1 MKILYIDYQMFG
13 KDDIIEA
20 LVQLGHMAEVTDI
33 PIQYEGNS
41 SKIESELCKK
51 MTAGQYDAVF
61 TSNYYPV
68 VSNCCNQLRVRY
80 ISWTYDS
87 PRIALYHPSILNSC
101 NYVFTFDSYE
111 CMELRNKGVQHI
123 YYMPLAV
130 NSERL
135 DSIHMTKQDSSTF
148 GAEVSMVCS
157 LYNESHNLY
166 DRMADKLTDYTRG
179 YLEAVLQAQKNLF
192 GGSVLE
198 EVLYNS
204 RILQDMYKAMPYQ
217 LEQGSLASLEYVYA
231 NYFLARKV
239 ATLQRLEYIEA
250 ISANFDMKVY
260 TSGDL
265 AGIPTVKHMGTVD
278 YLTDMNKVFRLSKIN
293 LNITLPSIH
302 TGIPLR
308 AMDIMGAGGFLLTNY
323 QTDFMGLFE
332 PDVDYVYYTSLA
344 EALEKIDYYLR
355 HEEERTAIAENGH
368 NKMREYF
375 TYENQLKQ
383 MLEIVEEAS
392 TV

>member
-20 LVQLGHMAEVTDI
+20 FTKLGHAVEVTDI
-33 PIQYEGNS
+33 PLQYEGDS
-41 SKIESELCKK
+41 QKIESELSKRINV
-51 MTAGQYDAVF
+51 GQYDMVF
-61 TSNYYPV
+61 TSNYYPI
-68 VSNCCNQLRVRY
+68 VSNCCNQFKTCYV
-80 ISWTYDS
+80 SWTYDS
-87 PRIALYHPSILNSC
+87 PRIALYHPSILNPC

-111 CMELRNKGVQHI
+111 CMALRSKGVQHI

-135 DSIHMTKQDSSTF
+135 DSIHVTKQDNSIF
-148 GAEVSMVCS
+148 GADVSMVCS
-157 LYNESHNLY
+157 LYNEAHNLY
-166 DRMADKLTDYTRG
+166 DRMAGKLPDYTRG

-192 GGSVLE
+192 GGSILE

-204 RILQDMYKAMPYQ
+204 RVLQDMYGAMPYQ
-217 LEQGSLASLEYVYA
+217 LEKGSLANLEYVYA

-239 ATLQRLEYIEA
+239 ATLQRLEYIKA
-250 ISANFDMKVY
+250 ISANFAMKVY

-265 AGIPTVKHMGTVD
+265 TGIPTVKHMGTVD

-293 LNITLPSIH
+293 LNITIPSIR

-323 QTDFMGLFE
+323 QSDFMGLFE
-332 PDVDYVYYTSLA
+332 PDVDFVYYTSLS
-344 EALEKIDYYLR
+344 EALDKIDYYLS
-355 HEEERTAIAENGH
+355 HDEERAAIAENGH

-383 MLEIVEEAS
+383 MLEIVEE
-392 TV
+392 TT